1 LMTPFFAPGR
11 SHVSIARSRFVD
23 FSVFISPFALIAW
36 ACGEPPK
43 NHFRVQEG

>member
-1 LMTPFFAPGR
+1 MTSFVAPER
-11 SHVSIARSRFVD
+11 SRVSIARSRFVD
-23 FSVFISPFALIAW
+23 FSVFILPFALIAW